1 MYGLGG
7 PRELNESLAV
17 IQISKGKWSLCI
29 LNKSDNAD
37 VFPSSSKTLMGPKR
51 NLEKIFWTYL
61 PSLQFP
67 AIENGRFILTDLW
80 KRLHFRIGNSKNVRQ
95 KDNLESCIGT

>member
-51 NLEKIFWTYL
+51 NLEKKILDVFAK
-61 PSLQFP
+61 PSISGNQ
-67 AIENGRFILTDLW
+67 
-80 KRLHFRIGNSKNVRQ
+80 KRSIH
-95 KDNLESCIGT
+95 TH